1 MSGQHSGQEAT
12 QQIDHER
19 PRARVPESPPGRTTC
34 RACDA
39 PLRRSVLDLGDTPL
53 ANGYLSAAD
62 LTGNEPTYPL
72 HVKLCESCL
81 LAQLSVD
88 VSPRVLFSDYAYFS
102 SYSDSWVRHAADFAG
117 NAVRR
122 FGLDGSSM
130 VVEIASNDGY
140 LLKHFKALRVP
151 VLGIEPASNIA
162 RTAIAHGVPTE
173 IRFFGRDTA
182 LDLSARGIKADLVV
196 GNNVLAHVP
205 DLNDFVAGL
214 QILLKREGAIS
225 LEFPHLL
232 RLMLG
237 VQFDTIYH
245 EHFSYFS
252 FHAVERILAAHGL
265 RVFDVKEL
273 STHGGSLRVYAC
285 HADSARP
292 AEESVATLRRSEQAA
307 GLTRMETY
315 DHFAARVEHCRR
327 RVIDFVR
334 DAKRRGK
341 SIVGYGAAAKGN
353 TLLNYCGLGTA
364 EIDYVVD
371 RNPHKQ
377 DRFLPGSHIPI
388 RDPRRIA
395 ETQPDYLLILPWNLK
410 KEIMNQTSGLRDWGG
425 KFVIPVPDVAVLD

>member
-1 MSGQHSGQEAT
+1 MPQEIAVQDQPVSSKPEASERSQEAAS
-12 QQIDHER
+12 ER
-19 PRARVPESPPGRTTC
+19 ATC

-39 PLRRSVLDLGDTPL
+39 PLHRSFLDLGNTPL
-53 ANGYLSAAD
+53 ANAYLTTAD
-62 LTGNEPTYPL
+62 LATNEPTYPL

-81 LAQLSVD
+81 LAQLSTD

-117 NAVRR
+117 MAVRR
-122 FGLDGSSM
+122 FRLDGSSQ

-140 LLKHFKALRVP
+140 LLKHFKALRIP
-151 VLGIEPASNIA
+151 VLGIEPAANIA
-162 RTAIAHGVPTE
+162 QAAIALGVPTE

-182 LDLSARGIKADLVV
+182 RELAGRGTKADLIV
-196 GNNVLAHVP
+196 GNNVFAHVP
-205 DLNDFVAGL
+205 ELNDFVAGL
-214 QILLKREGAIS
+214 QILLKPEGVVS

-273 STHGGSLRVYAC
+273 ATHGGSLRVFAC
-285 HADSARP
+285 HNGATRGTEDSVSA
-292 AEESVATLRRSEQAA
+292 LRRVEQAA
-307 GLTRMETY
+307 GLTRMDTY
-315 DHFAARVEHCRR
+315 EHFAARVDHCRKSL
-327 RVIDFVR
+327 IAFIQ
-334 DAKRRGK
+334 DAKRSGK
-341 SIVGYGAAAKGN
+341 SIVAYGAAAKGN
-353 TLLNYCGLGTA
+353 TLLNYCGLGAA

-371 RNPHKQ
+371 RSPHKQ
-377 DRFLPGSHIPI
+377 GRFLPGSRIPI
-388 RDPRRIA
+388 CDPQHIV

-410 KEIMNQTSGLRDWGG
+410 KEIMTQTARLREWGG
-425 KFVIPVPDVAVLD
+425 RFVIPVPEVVVLD

>member
-1 MSGQHSGQEAT
+1 MPGDLSLQSSLPPVERA
-12 QQIDHER
+12 ER
-19 PRARVPESPPGRTTC
+19 PELDQASASERTTC
-34 RACDA
+34 RACGS
-39 PLRRSVLDLGDTPL
+39 PLRRSFLDLGTTPL
-53 ANGYLSAAD
+53 ANGYLNAIELAAR
-62 LTGNEPTYPL
+62 EPAYPL

-102 SYSDSWVRHAADFAG
+102 SYSESWVRHAADFAG
-117 NAVRR
+117 AAVRR
-122 FGLDGSSM
+122 FGLDGTSR

-140 LLKHFKALRVP
+140 LLKHFKALRIP
-151 VLGIEPASNIA
+151 VLGIEPAANIA
-162 RTAIAHGVPTE
+162 LTAIAQGIPTE

-182 LDLSARGIKADLVV
+182 HELSGRDMKADLIV

-205 DLNDFVAGL
+205 ELNDFVSGL
-214 QILLKREGAIS
+214 QILLKRDGVVS

-273 STHGGSLRVYAC
+273 PTHGGSLRVYAC
-285 HADSARP
+285 HAASARRS
-292 AEESVATLRRSEQAA
+292 EDSVADLRRSEQTA
-307 GLTRMETY
+307 GLTRLETY
-315 DHFAARVEHCRR
+315 EHFAARVEHCRKTLTA
-327 RVIDFVR
+327 FVQ
-334 DAKRRGK
+334 DAKKSGK

-353 TLLNYCGLGTA
+353 TLLNYCGLDAT

-377 DRFLPGSHIPI
+377 GKFLPGSHIPI
-388 RDPRRIA
+388 RDPRCIA
-395 ETQPDYLLILPWNLK
+395 ETQPDYLMILPWNLK
-410 KEIMNQTSGLRDWGG
+410 REIMSQISGLRDWGG
-425 KFVIPVPDVAVLD
+425 KFVIPVPEVAVLD